1 MELYQLRQFAAVAK
15 YENMTRAAESLNV
28 AQPAVS
34 KTIRNLESELGAELF
49 ERTGKGLRRTEQ
61 GDILLRYARTILEAE
76 RDARGEIEESLH
88 RTGGLCICAL
98 SCAERISEILA
109 GFSAEY
115 GNLDLRIS
123 STPEG
128 SDLLLDSAVSRDE
141 VPAGAVLLYDEE
153 MCVAVPEGHR
163 YADRESVSLTELA
176 DDPFIALSNSQSFRQ
191 ISEHIFRSA
200 GVEMHAAI
208 ECDSAALA
216 DSPAVVRHGCCT
228 GRVRRVAAGLRG
240 RRRAPAAH
248 QGRTVPP
255 VYLCADAWTVPHAE
269 HSRVYCVF
277 GAVFCA
283 DGVNPR
289 QVMRRV
295 PREELFHRVQT
306 DAGFRASTEP
316 YRTPPDR

>member
-191 ISEHIFRSA
+191 ISEHIFDQQVWRCTPLSSATARPCRSDCCRAAWVLHWSRPASGGRSA
-200 GVEMHAAI
+200 RTQACACCTSRTHSAAGISMCRRSDGSARRAFARLLRIWSGILRRWRKSATGHAA
-208 ECDSAALA
+208 CTSRGTF
-216 DSPAVVRHGCCT
+216 SP
-228 GRVRRVAAGLRG
+228 
-240 RRRAPAAH
+240 
-248 QGRTVPP
+248 
-255 VYLCADAWTVPHAE
+255 
-269 HSRVYCVF
+269 SS
-277 GAVFCA
+277 
-283 DGVNPR
+283 N
-289 QVMRRV
+289 
-295 PREELFHRVQT
+295 
-306 DAGFRASTEP
+306 
-316 YRTPPDR
+316 

>member
-109 GFSAEY
+109 GFSTEY

-208 ECDSAALA
+208 ECDSAALQIRLL
-216 DSPAVVRHGCCT
+216 SCGM
-228 GRVRRVAAGLRG
+228 GVALVASGEWR
-240 RRRAPAAH
+240 
-248 QGRTVPP
+248 QPP
-255 VYLCADAWTVPHAE
+255 ENL
-269 HSRVYCVF
+269 
-277 GAVFCA
+277 
-283 DGVNPR
+283 
-289 QVMRRV
+289 
-295 PREELFHRVQT
+295 
-306 DAGFRASTEP
+306 
-316 YRTPPDR
+316 

>member
-49 ERTGKGLRRTEQ
+49 ERTGQGLRRTEQ
-61 GDILLRYARTILEAE
+61 GDILLRYARSILDAE

-163 YADRESVSLTELA
+163 YADRESVSLTELV

-200 GVEMHAAI
+200 GMEMHAAI
-208 ECDSAALA
+208 ECDSAALQIRLL
-216 DSPAVVRHGCCT
+216 SCGMVLHWSRPASGGRSARTQACACCT
-228 GRVRRVAAGLRG
+228 SRTHSAAAISMCRRSDGSA
-240 RRRAPAAH
+240 RRAFAHLLRIWSGILRRWRKSATGHAAC
-248 QGRTVPP
+248 T
-255 VYLCADAWTVPHAE
+255 
-269 HSRVYCVF
+269 SRGTF
-277 GAVFCA
+277 SPSS
-283 DGVNPR
+283 N
-289 QVMRRV
+289 
-295 PREELFHRVQT
+295 
-306 DAGFRASTEP
+306 
-316 YRTPPDR
+316 

>member
-128 SDLLLDSAVSRDE
+128 SDLLLDSAVSWDE

-176 DDPFIALSNSQSFRQ
+176 DDPFIALSNSQSFPADFRAYFSISRYGDARRYRVRQ
-191 ISEHIFRSA
+191 R
-200 GVEMHAAI
+200 G
-208 ECDSAALA
+208 LA
-216 DSPAVVRHGCCT
+216 DPTAVVRHGCCT

-240 RRRAPAAH
+240 RSVRLLHIKDVQCRRYIYVQHA
-248 QGRTVPP
+248 R
-255 VYLCADAWTVPHAE
+255 TVPHAE
-269 HSRVYCVF
+269 HSLRVTAYLERYF
-277 GAVFCA
+277 AQMA
-283 DGVNPR
+283 
-289 QVMRRV
+289 
-295 PREELFHRVQT
+295 
-306 DAGFRASTEP
+306 
-316 YRTPPDR
+316 

>member
-109 GFSAEY
+109 GFSTEY

-208 ECDSAALA
+208 ECDSAALQIRLL
-216 DSPAVVRHGCCT
+216 SCGM
-228 GRVRRVAAGLRG
+228 GVALVASGLRG

-255 VYLCADAWTVPHAE
+255 VYLCADARTVPHAE

-289 QVMRRV
+289 QVMRRGLPAV
-295 PREELFHRVQT
+295 PSRQAQT

>member
-163 YADRESVSLTELA
+163 YANRESVSLTELA

-200 GVEMHAAI
+200 GMEMHAAI
-208 ECDSAALA
+208 ECDSAALQIRLL
-216 DSPAVVRHGCCT
+216 SCGM
-228 GRVRRVAAGLRG
+228 GVALVASGEWRQVCE
-240 RRRAPAAH
+240 PAAH

-255 VYLCADAWTVPHAE
+255 VYLCADARTVPHAE

-289 QVMRRV
+289 QVMRHV

>member
-61 GDILLRYARTILEAE
+61 GDILLRHARTILEAE

-200 GVEMHAAI
+200 GMARRYRVRQRG
-208 ECDSAALA
+208 LA
-216 DSPAVVRHGCCT
+216 DPTAVVRHGCCT

-240 RRRAPAAH
+240 RRRTPAAH

-255 VYLCADAWTVPHAE
+255 VYLCADARTVPHAE

-289 QVMRRV
+289 QVMRHV